1 MTVLIREE
9 LNDADLAWAAAD
21 PAMASAVGQLLQA
34 RQSAGLPSP
43 ARPRIAAPDAVRPG
57 PAELRARGAL

>member
-21 PAMASAVGQLLQA
+21 PAVASAVGQLVQA
-34 RQSAGLPSP
+34 RQSLGASGLAARTRQSAESRPVPPSF
-43 ARPRIAAPDAVRPG
+43 
-57 PAELRARGAL
+57 LRERGAL

>member
-21 PAMASAVGQLLQA
+21 PAVASVVGQLVQA
-34 RQSAGLPSP
+34 RRKVAGVEGLD
-43 ARPRIAAPDAVRPG
+43 RPMGVREPG
-57 PAELRARGAL
+57 PVPPAELRARGAL

>member
-21 PAMASAVGQLLQA
+21 PAVASAVGQLVQA
-34 RQSAGLPSP
+34 RQAVAGREGLGRSP
-43 ARPRIAAPDAVRPG
+43 VARETGPVP

>member
-21 PAMASAVGQLLQA
+21 PAVASAVGQLVQA
-34 RQSAGLPSP
+34 RQQVAGVEGPGRL
-43 ARPRIAAPDAVRPG
+43 AAVREPG
-57 PAELRARGAL
+57 PVPPAELRARGAL

>member
-9 LNDADLAWAAAD
+9 MNDADLAWAAAD
-21 PAMASAVGQLLQA
+21 AALAAGTEQLRREREALNGH
-34 RQSAGLPSP
+34 RPSGDG
-43 ARPRIAAPDAVRPG
+43 RVVE

>member
-21 PAMASAVGQLLQA
+21 PAVASVMGQLLRA
-34 RQSAGLPSP
+34 RQELEVQNSALPRATPRP
-43 ARPRIAAPDAVRPG
+43 AAD
-57 PAELRARGAL
+57 PALLRARGAL

>member
-21 PAMASAVGQLLQA
+21 PAVASAVGQLVQA
-34 RQSAGLPSP
+34 RQALGAACLAARTRQSAESGPVLPSF
-43 ARPRIAAPDAVRPG
+43 
-57 PAELRARGAL
+57 LRERGAL

>member
-21 PAMASAVGQLLQA
+21 PAVAGVVGQLVQVRRSLGPGDGVA
-34 RQSAGLPSP
+34 RVPAWVDAGPVP
-43 ARPRIAAPDAVRPG
+43 

>member
-21 PAMASAVGQLLQA
+21 PAVAGVVGQLVQA
-34 RQSAGLPSP
+34 RRSLGAGDGPGRAP
-43 ARPRIAAPDAVRPG
+43 AWVEAGPVP

>member
-21 PAMASAVGQLLQA
+21 PAVGQLVRA
-34 RQSAGLPSP
+34 RQALAASGAPTCPRPSLERLPMLPSF
-43 ARPRIAAPDAVRPG
+43 
-57 PAELRARGAL
+57 LRERGAL